1 MLLLG
6 AVPLLGFVAFG
17 RAPARPRA
25 APARHQLATMATPRV
40 PYKPPGM
47 EVTQWVDIYNR
58 MYRERIMFLS
68 QYISDDL
75 ANMMI
80 AVMLFLESEDAKSP
94 VSMYMSV
101 PGGNTKAGLAMYD
114 TMSNMPYDIQT
125 VNMGLSAQVGAFLVA
140 GGTPGKRIA
149 LPNSRFAMMNPRL
162 DPPMDQEGKPRQR
175 IYQATEMRLEV
186 AEVLRDKKRM
196 LEGFSKFTGRP
207 IELLEKDFK
216 RDFYLTASEA
226 QQYGLVDK
234 ILQPKAKVPTAD
246 TKFGAMSTDQ
256 RFQGGSAV
264 PTAVG
269 EPPAEKA

>member
-6 AVPLLGFVAFG
+6 AAVPLLGFVSVG
-17 RAPARPRA
+17 RAPAR
-25 APARHQLATMATPRV
+25 APRHQLGIEMATPRV

-47 EVTQWVDIYNR
+47 DFTQWVDIYNR
-58 MYRERIMFLS
+58 MYRERIIFIS
-68 QYISDDL
+68 SYIDDDL

-114 TMSNMPYDIQT
+114 TMSQAPYDIQT

-162 DPPMDQEGKPRQR
+162 DPPLDNEGKPRQR

-186 AEVLRDKKRM
+186 AEVLRDKKRT

-216 RDFYLTASEA
+216 RDFYLDASEA
-226 QQYGLVDK
+226 KQYGLVDK
-234 ILQPKAKVPTAD
+234 ILQPKAKVAMEAI
-246 TKFGAMSTDQ
+246 KAGAGLGAPSD
-256 RFQGGSAV
+256 FSGGSAV
-264 PTAVG
+264 PTAV
-269 EPPAEKA
+269 KA